1 MPEAPGDAGITLTV
15 ANRTS
20 GAYGVVV
27 LDLRSRTAGPLP
39 SWQPGAHI
47 DLLLPEGQ
55 IRQYSLCGDP
65 DDRAAY
71 TIAVLR
77 EDNGRGGSRFI
88 HDELRAG
95 DEVRIRGP
103 RNQFGLVRSAR
114 YTFIAGGIGI
124 TPILPMVSAA
134 EAAGADWHLHYG
146 GRHRRSMAFLDAL
159 QRWPSSRIHLYPQ
172 DEVGLINLDRV
183 IGDARH
189 DPPAHLYCCGPSPL
203 LDAVQAAAGAM
214 SSSHLHME
222 RFRPTDVK
230 GPERPFDVE
239 LVRRL
244 EVAAAGDDRLHDA
257 ARDGDDPLGYG
268 RLRIRAHG
276 QRRDRHGGH
285 RGETEQGGHERQPAT
300 GRRAAPPALLDR
312 PLTYWLR
319 LRHPEQSQ
327 GSQANVSEL
336 GE

>member
-20 GAYGVVV
+20 GADGVVV
-27 LDLRSRTAGPLP
+27 LDLRSRTAEPLP

-47 DLLLPEGQ
+47 DLLLPEGL

-65 DDRAAY
+65 HDHATY

-103 RNQFGLVRSAR
+103 RNQFGLVRSER

-159 QRWPSSRIHLYPQ
+159 QRWPRSRIHLYPQ
-172 DEVGLINLDRV
+172 DEMGLIDLERV
-183 IGDARH
+183 IDDARH
-189 DPPAHLYCCGPSPL
+189 DPPAHLYCCGPTPL
-203 LDAVQAAAGAM
+203 LDAVQAAAGAIA
-214 SSSHLHME
+214 SSHLHME
-222 RFRPTDVK
+222 RFRPTDVAE
-230 GPERPFDVE
+230 GPGRPFDVE
-239 LVRRL
+239 LVRSGLRL
-244 EVAAAGDDRLHDA
+244 TVPGDTSLLDTLLAAGVDVQYSCESGTCGTCEMTVLKGEVDHRDTLLTAEERDA
-257 ARDGDDPLGYG
+257 NDTVYPCVSRCKGD
-268 RLRIRAHG
+268 
-276 QRRDRHGGH
+276 
-285 RGETEQGGHERQPAT
+285 
-300 GRRAAPPALLDR
+300 LLVLD
-312 PLTYWLR
+312 
-319 LRHPEQSQ
+319 
-327 GSQANVSEL
+327 A
-336 GE
+336 